1 MTYSEKNR
9 YIAYMALEHELKKIA
24 KKGASLYL
32 EGRKSDAKE
41 IAAACIFNEE
51 TNYMRDY
58 VWSESGR
65 LAQLKFDAVNN
76 I

>member
-9 YIAYMALEHELKKIA
+9 YIAYMTLEHELKKIA
-24 KKGASLYL
+24 RNGASLYL

-41 IAAACIFNEE
+41 IAAACVFNEE
-51 TNYMRDY
+51 TSYMRDY
-58 VWSESGR
+58 VWNESGQ
-65 LAQLKFDAVNN
+65 LTQLKFDAVNN